1 MIKKTEIFIGLRY
14 LRSKKSNGFASFI
27 SMVSLI
33 GITLGVASLITILS
47 VMNGFES
54 ELRDRLLSMSYH
66 GSIKNVDENWQELHK
81 KIIVNE
87 DIIAASPLISFDAVV
102 RSERS
107 IKGIKIHAVIPD
119 YEKEVVGK
127 KINFIAGDLNK
138 IHKGSNAILLGS
150 DLAYSLNVS
159 TGDDLILMIPVAN
172 NGSIDPVLAT
182 FKVKGFFKAGIQE
195 YDSVLALVNYN
206 DAEEM
211 VSANRYSQLRYISKN
226 PMLAPAIS
234 KALAES
240 LGENYISVDW
250 TDENSAFF
258 GAIKLEKIMM
268 TSILFLVIGVAT
280 FNIVASLIMVVTD
293 KKTDIAVLRTL
304 GMSANSIKNV
314 FFIQGSMIGF
324 FGVSFGVF
332 IGCLIASNVPE
343 WAPKIEEFFGFQIMP
358 GDVFYMSEIPSV
370 LLINDVFYIG
380 LISYL
385 ITLLAT
391 YYPAS
396 IAAKVEP
403 AVALRYE

>member
-1 MIKKTEIFIGLRY
+1 MIQKTEIFIGLRY
-14 LRSKKSNGFASFI
+14 LSSKKSNGFASFI
-27 SMVSLI
+27 STVSLI

-54 ELRDRLLSMSYH
+54 ELRDRLLSMSHH
-66 GSIKNVDENWQELHK
+66 GSIKNIEGNWQELRK

-87 DIIAASPLISFDAVV
+87 DIVAASPLISFDGVA
-102 RSERS
+102 RNGRS
-107 IKGIKIHAVIPD
+107 IEGIKIHAVIPE
-119 YEKEVVGK
+119 YEKEIVGK
-127 KINFIAGDLNK
+127 KINFITGDLDQ
-138 IHKGSNAILLGS
+138 IYEESNAILLGI

-159 TGDDLILMIPVAN
+159 IGDDLILMIPVAN
-172 NGSIDPVLAT
+172 EGAIDPVLAT
-182 FKVKGFFKAGIQE
+182 FKVKGFFKAGINE
-195 YDSVLALVNYN
+195 YDSVLALVNFY
-206 DAEEM
+206 DAEEI
-211 VSANRYSQLRYISKN
+211 VSANKYSQLRYMTKN

-234 KALAES
+234 KSLTES
-240 LGENYISVDW
+240 LGGNYISVDW

-343 WAPKIEEFFGFQIMP
+343 WAPRIEEFFGFQIMP

-396 IAAKVEP
+396 IAAKVQP